1 MEIKK
6 VGIIKDIVSE
16 NFLAD
21 GSVYINKV
29 VEGKEEPISLVSK
42 QLSAMSFEN
51 VTSKIINN
59 ATNITDFKTEDYFS
73 TELIDYFANN
83 RDKILDVIIFPET
96 GVRGIHKISLTDSS
110 IVYFALYGNIKIGFF
125 VNKTIANIV
134 FGGEDIIND

>member
-29 VEGKEEPISLVSK
+29 VEEKEEPISLVSK

-73 TELIDYFANN
+73 TELI
-83 RDKILDVIIFPET
+83 
-96 GVRGIHKISLTDSS
+96 H
-110 IVYFALYGNIKIGFF
+110 
-125 VNKTIANIV
+125 
-134 FGGEDIIND
+134 